1 MLTKYTTICLVIF
14 FLLCNKVETIMQFNR
29 NIFFSQRNPTLE
41 VFNIMIS
48 VYLDSYHAEYSH
60 VEK

>member
-1 MLTKYTTICLVIF
+1 MLTKYTTFCLVIF